1 MKEGLLMYQNYITGQ
16 TALTL
21 NLDFTI
27 PNNHLPTVISWFVD
41 SIPEEVL
48 LDDTAQTGRPAYHS
62 AMMLKILLFAYS
74 RRVFSGRK
82 IELMLE
88 ENLPMMV
95 LAEHQKISYH
105 TINNFRSSDH
115 ANQLI
120 KKSNLLEQEGLIN
133 EGAIFIDGT
142 KIEADANRYT
152 FVWRKA
158 VEKFH
163 DKLKDLAV
171 ELYDELI
178 TKEVV
183 KAMAKEKVQ
192 TSQGLTELA

>member
-1 MKEGLLMYQNYITGQ
+1 
-16 TALTL
+16 
-21 NLDFTI
+21 
-27 PNNHLPTVISWFVD
+27 
-41 SIPEEVL
+41 
-48 LDDTAQTGRPAYHS
+48 
-62 AMMLKILLFAYS
+62 
-74 RRVFSGRK
+74 
-82 IELMLE
+82 MLE
-88 ENLPMMV
+88 ENWPMMV

-120 KKSNLLEQEGLIN
+120 KKSFLYFANLLEQEGLIN

-163 DKLKDLAV
+163 DKLKDQAV

-178 TKEVV
+178 AKEVV
-183 KAMAKEKVQ
+183 KVMAKEKVQ

>member
-1 MKEGLLMYQNYITGQ
+1 
-16 TALTL
+16 
-21 NLDFTI
+21 
-27 PNNHLPTVISWFVD
+27 
-41 SIPEEVL
+41 
-48 LDDTAQTGRPAYHS
+48 
-62 AMMLKILLFAYS
+62 
-74 RRVFSGRK
+74 
-82 IELMLE
+82 MLE

-120 KKSNLLEQEGLIN
+120 KKSFLYFTNLLEQEGLIN
-133 EGAIFIDGT
+133 VIDGT

-163 DKLKDLAV
+163 DKLKDQAV

-178 TKEVV
+178 AKEVV
-183 KAMAKEKVQ
+183 KVMAKEKVQ

>member
-1 MKEGLLMYQNYITGQ
+1 MYQNYTTGQ

-27 PNNHLPTVISWFVD
+27 PNNHLANTISCFVD
-41 SIPEEVL
+41 SIPEDVL
-48 LDDTAQTGRPAYHS
+48 LGDTAKTGRPAYHP

-88 ENLPMMV
+88 ENVPMMV
-95 LAEHQKISYH
+95 LAEKQKISYH
-105 TINNFRSSDH
+105 TINNFRSSEH
-115 ANQLI
+115 ANELV
-120 KKSNLLEQEGLIN
+120 KKSFLYFTNLLEQEGLIN

-163 DKLKDLAV
+163 EKLKGQAV

-178 TKEVV
+178 AKEVV
-183 KAMAKEKVQ
+183 KAMAQEKV
-192 TSQGLTELA
+192 